1 MSPLSSQPSHSLL
14 LAPASQAGSQRSSW
28 EHSTIC
34 HTAARCPRKSGS
46 GGIYLSGPP
55 SSQRV
60 PAALAVLGPHSILQV
75 PTVPRANIRHV
86 GGEDA
91 GPRLAPLFWA
101 VARQPVSLLW
111 CAFERTWAFCR
122 DFSRRRVLAFSFLLS
137 AFMETC
143 TLPVIGVGV
152 GFLLLCGLP
161 LPATWLL
168 RMWG

>member
-86 GGEDA
+86 G
-91 GPRLAPLFWA
+91 
-101 VARQPVSLLW
+101 
-111 CAFERTWAFCR
+111 ERTQAPGWHHYSGLWLGNRCPSSGVPLRGPGLSVGISADVESWLSPF
-122 DFSRRRVLAFSFLLS
+122 FSRPSWKRALYL
-137 AFMETC
+137 
-143 TLPVIGVGV
+143 
-152 GFLLLCGLP
+152 
-161 LPATWLL
+161 
-168 RMWG
+168 